1 MQIHPTAMVDPSAS
15 IGEGC
20 RIGAYA
26 FIGPEVV
33 LGPDCQID
41 HHASVAAYTTIGRGG
56 HLWPFA
62 AVGGEPQDLKFE
74 GERSELIIGENVR
87 VREFATLNRGT
98 RHGGGVTR
106 IGNNCMFMAYSH
118 VAHDCQIGD
127 HVVMANGVALA
138 GHVII
143 EDHVGV
149 GGLVAVHQFTRIGR
163 YCFVG
168 GTSGVAQDL
177 PPFCL
182 CEGNR
187 AKTHGLNTVGLKRA
201 GFSEET
207 LAALKKA
214 YAIVFRTRTPIAK
227 ALAQVEAEVPDLP
240 EVRHFVSFIRASERG
255 VAR

>member
-26 FIGPEVV
+26 FIGAEVV
-33 LGPDCQID
+33 IGPDCQID
-41 HHASVAAYTTIGRGG
+41 HHASVSAYTTIGRGG
-56 HLWPFA
+56 RLWPFA
-62 AVGGEPQDLKFE
+62 AVGGEPQDLKFG
-74 GERSELIIGENVR
+74 GERSELVIGDNVQ

-98 RHGGGVTR
+98 HHGGGVTR
-106 IGNNCMFMAYSH
+106 VGDNCMFMAYSH

-138 GHVII
+138 GHVTI

-149 GGLVAVHQFTRIGR
+149 GGLTAVHQFTRIGR
-163 YCFVG
+163 HCFIG
-168 GTSGVAQDL
+168 GTSGVAQDMA
-177 PPFCL
+177 PFCL

-187 AKTHGLNTVGLKRA
+187 AKTHGLNTIGLKRA
-201 GFSEET
+201 GFSDET

-240 EVRHFVSFIRASERG
+240 EVRHFVGFIRASERG